1 MSKPKVIITRQWPE
15 EAEARAKE
23 LFDAQLSEDD
33 HKMSVEELKEA
44 IRTADAVCPTVSDF
58 QINSEILDVE
68 DRKCKILGNFGVGF
82 NNINTDAAKAAGVV
96 VTNTPGVL
104 TDCTADIAM
113 TLLLMVA
120 RRAGEGE
127 RHVRTKEW
135 DGWRPTH
142 MLATKV
148 TGKKLGF
155 VGFGRIAQAVAHKA
169 HFGFGMEISFYDP
182 YPPSEEVKKKFNAT
196 QCDSVEDVIKD
207 VDFVTL
213 HCPGGGSN
221 VNLMNSERLAMMKNS
236 AFLINTARGG
246 LVDTDAIPAA
256 ISSWQ
261 LAGAAI
267 DVLDGEPPSADNVLI
282 NAWRDPTNPCH
293 HRVIV
298 NPHAAFY
305 SEQGHIDMRVKGSIA
320 CRKAVLGQRIP
331 NVVN

>member
-1 MSKPKVIITRQWPE
+1 MSKPKVIITRQWPV

-169 HFGFGMEISFYDP
+169 HFGFGMEIIFYDP
-182 YPPSEEVKKKFNAT
+182 YPPSEEVKKKFNAR
-196 QCDSVEDVIKD
+196 QCDSVEEVIKD

-221 VNLMNSERLAMMKNS
+221 INLMNAERLGMMNKS
-236 AFLINTARGG
+236 AFLINTARGDVVDEQA
-246 LVDTDAIPAA
+246 LVKALKNGTI
-256 ISSWQ
+256 
-261 LAGAAI
+261 AGAGL
-267 DVLDGEPPSADNVLI
+267 DVYAKEPTVAEDLLSMENVVLFPHLGSASTETRVAMGMCALDNVEAFFAGEEPPN
-282 NAWRDPTNPCH
+282 
-293 HRVIV
+293 RV
-298 NPHAAFY
+298 A
-305 SEQGHIDMRVKGSIA
+305 
-320 CRKAVLGQRIP
+320 
-331 NVVN
+331 

>member
-23 LFDAQLSEDD
+23 LFDVQLSEDD

-169 HFGFGMEISFYDP
+169 HFGFGMEIIFYDP
-182 YPPSEEVKKKFNAT
+182 YPPSEEVKKKFNAR
-196 QCDSVEDVIKD
+196 QCDSVEEVIKD

-221 VNLMNSERLAMMKNS
+221 INLMNAERLGMMNKS
-236 AFLINTARGG
+236 AFLINTARGDVVDEQA
-246 LVDTDAIPAA
+246 LVKALKNGTI
-256 ISSWQ
+256 
-261 LAGAAI
+261 AGAGL
-267 DVLDGEPPSADNVLI
+267 DVYAKEPTVAEDLLSMENVVLFPHLGSASTETRVAMGMCALDNVEAFFAGEEPPN
-282 NAWRDPTNPCH
+282 
-293 HRVIV
+293 RV
-298 NPHAAFY
+298 A
-305 SEQGHIDMRVKGSIA
+305 
-320 CRKAVLGQRIP
+320 
-331 NVVN
+331 